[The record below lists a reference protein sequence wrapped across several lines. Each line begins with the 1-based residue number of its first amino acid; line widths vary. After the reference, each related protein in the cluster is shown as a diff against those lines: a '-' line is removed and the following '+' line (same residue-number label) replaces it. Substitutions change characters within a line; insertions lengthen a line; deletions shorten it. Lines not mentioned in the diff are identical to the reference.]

1 MGACIHGFAYFH
13 DPAEVKHDDAVTHQ
27 LHRIEI
33 MRNEQDGETKTP
45 AQMLQKVEHLRI
57 LVAAIL

>member
-1 MGACIHGFAYFH
+1 
-13 DPAEVKHDDAVTHQ
+13 
-27 LHRIEI
+27 